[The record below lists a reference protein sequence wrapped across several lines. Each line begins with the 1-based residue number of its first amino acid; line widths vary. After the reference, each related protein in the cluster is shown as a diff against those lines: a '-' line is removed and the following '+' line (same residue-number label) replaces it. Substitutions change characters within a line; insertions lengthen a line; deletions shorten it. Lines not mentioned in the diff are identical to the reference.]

1 MKSFHNLHEKLMLV
15 IYHIKDTSMYHCRHH
30 QEKNV
35 HPSSRVSIPPERHMF
50 LQGVNGTGDS
60 SLVLSSDA
68 KPRLKWTID
77 LHERFIEAV
86 NQLGGAEKA
95 TPKSVLKLMGI
106 PGLTLYHLKSHLQ
119 KYRLS
124 KNLHQQANN
133 GSNKASKADRVP
145 EVNAPHVSN
154 QNISNQATS
163 NLQLGEAIQ
172 MQIEVQQRLHEQLEV
187 QRRLQM
193 RIEAQG
199 KYLQSVLEKA
209 QESLGRQNAGTL
221 GLEAAKVQLS
231 ELVSQV
237 SNQCLNSTFS
247 RINDLSDLCL
257 QQQAQATQPKDCSGE
272 SCLTS
277 CDGTIR
283 DHELYDS
290 RLGLKPMN
298 FRAPREEEMIGDK
311 DAGLHKMGL
320 RWHENLKD
328 CGKYLSTA
336 NDNVENTFATQA
348 NPGSLSMSIGL
359 QSGEWD
365 VNGSNPKERLNGA
378 EADGKCLDENTV
390 KQDKQKSSSES
401 KLPFFPTKLDLN
413 TNYEKDAASSYKQ
426 LDLNGFGWN

>member
-1 MKSFHNLHEKLMLV
+1 
-15 IYHIKDTSMYHCRHH
+15 MYHRRHH

-35 HPSSRVSIPPERHMF
+35 HPSSRMSIPSERCMF
-50 LQGVNGTGDS
+50 LQGVTATGDS
-60 SLVLSSDA
+60 GLVLSSDA
-68 KPRLKWTID
+68 KPRLKWTLD
-77 LHERFIEAV
+77 LHERFTEAV

-298 FRAPREEEMIGDK
+298 FRAPIEEEMIDDK
-311 DAGLHKMGL
+311 DSGPRKMGL
-320 RWHENLKD
+320 RWHESLKD

-336 NDNVENTFATQA
+336 NDNVENTCATEA

-359 QSGEWD
+359 QSGE
-365 VNGSNPKERLNGA
+365 RLNGA
-378 EADGKCLDENTV
+378 GAEAEAKCLDEN
-390 KQDKQKSSSES
+390 KQKSSSES